1 MSAEALIALA
11 VAAATGVAIGWLVA
25 SSRSAAAKAVAESA
39 VTELRGQLARSQA
52 EVTEA
57 RAGLRQAELAQAA
70 ATARA
75 NEYQT
80 RLEEERKLLDEAKSK
95 LSDAFAAIAS
105 KALDQNNAGFLALA
119 TERLGTVR
127 TEAERDLEARK
138 QAIEV
143 LVKPLGDSLATMA
156 AQIQALETARGEA
169 YGTLTEQLRSLATTE
184 NQLRSETASLVT
196 ALRAPKL
203 RGNWGEVQL
212 KRVVELA
219 GMVNHCDFFE
229 QETVNTE
236 DGMLRPDLRVQ
247 LPGGRNII
255 IDSKVPL
262 DAYLRA
268 LEAKTED
275 ERIRELRNHAAQVRA
290 RMNDLSSKRYWQHL
304 QPAPEFVVLFLPAE
318 SFYDAALQ
326 YDPALIE
333 ESVTQQVIIAT
344 ATTLIALLKS
354 VSYGWKQQQVEEN
367 ARQISREGQQ
377 VYERIGNVAGY
388 LRALR
393 AALER
398 AVLEFNNTIGSF
410 EGRLM
415 VSARKLKELGA
426 STETELPDIA
436 RIESSPR
443 EISVT
448 NTDPAAR
455 KD

>member
-1 MSAEALIALA
+1 MSAETLIALT

-25 SSRSAAAKAVAESA
+25 SLWSAAAKAAAESA
-39 VTELRGQLARSQA
+39 VTELRGQLARSQT
-52 EVTEA
+52 EVTEV
-57 RAGLRQAELAQAA
+57 RAGLRQAELAQAE

-75 NEYQT
+75 NEFQT
-80 RLEEERKLLDEAKSK
+80 RLAEERKLLDEAQSK
-95 LSDAFAAIAS
+95 LSDAFTAIAS
-105 KALDQNNAGFLALA
+105 KALEQNNAGFLALA

-229 QETVNTE
+229 QETVNTD
-236 DGMLRPDLRVQ
+236 DGMLRPDMRVQ

-398 AVLEFNNTIGSF
+398 AVLEFNNAIGSF

-426 STETELPDIA
+426 STETELPELA

>member
-1 MSAEALIALA
+1 MAIEF
-11 VAAATGVAIGWLVA
+11 VAAVVVGALLGIAIGWL
-25 SSRSAAAKAVAESA
+25 
-39 VTELRGQLARSQA
+39 
-52 EVTEA
+52 
-57 RAGLRQAELAQAA
+57 LAQRN
-70 ATARA
+70 ATRLKVRL
-75 NEYQT
+75 EET
-80 RLEEERKLLDEAKSK
+80 EKRLEEEKGLLDKAREQ
-95 LSDAFAAIAS
+95 LSDTFRALAAD
-105 KALDQNNAGFLALA
+105 ALQQNNAGFLALA

-143 LVKPLGDSLATMA
+143 LVKPLGDSLATMG
-156 AQIQALETARGEA
+156 AQIQALEKARGEA

-229 QETVNTE
+229 QETVNTD

-268 LEAKTED
+268 LEAKSED

-388 LRALR
+388 LGALG
-393 AALER
+393 AALKR
-398 AVLEFNNTIGSF
+398 AVGEFNNTVGSF
-410 EGRLM
+410 EGRMM

-426 STETELPDIA
+426 STEAELPEIP
-436 RIESSPR
+436 RIEITPR

-448 NTDPAAR
+448 STDPAAR

>member
-1 MSAEALIALA
+1 MAIEF
-11 VAAATGVAIGWLVA
+11 VAAVVVGALLGIAIGWL
-25 SSRSAAAKAVAESA
+25 
-39 VTELRGQLARSQA
+39 
-52 EVTEA
+52 
-57 RAGLRQAELAQAA
+57 LAQRN
-70 ATARA
+70 ATRLKV
-75 NEYQT
+75 
-80 RLEEERKLLDEAKSK
+80 RLEETEKRLEAEKGLLDKAREQ
-95 LSDAFAAIAS
+95 LSDTFRALAAD
-105 KALDQNNAGFLALA
+105 ALQQNNAGFLALA

-143 LVKPLGDSLATMA
+143 LVKPLGDSLATMG
-156 AQIQALETARGEA
+156 AQIQALEKARGEA

-229 QETVNTE
+229 QETINTD

-268 LEAKTED
+268 LEAKSED

-290 RMNDLSSKRYWQHL
+290 RMNELSSKRYWQHL

-326 YDPALIE
+326 FDPALIE

-388 LRALR
+388 LGSLG
-393 AALER
+393 AALKR
-398 AVLEFNNTIGSF
+398 AVGEFNNTLGSF

-426 STETELPDIA
+426 STEAELPEIA
-436 RIESSPR
+436 RIESTPR
-443 EISVT
+443 ELSAT
-448 NTDPAAR
+448 STDPAAR
-455 KD
+455 KG

>member
-1 MSAEALIALA
+1 MFAEALIALA

-25 SSRSAAAKAVAESA
+25 SSRSAAAKAAAESA

-52 EVTEA
+52 EVTDA
-57 RAGLRQAELAQAA
+57 RAELRQAELAQAA

-75 NEYQT
+75 NEFQT

-95 LSDAFAAIAS
+95 LSDAFTAIAS
-105 KALDQNNAGFLALA
+105 KALEQNNAGFLALA

-229 QETVNTE
+229 QETVNTD

-304 QPAPEFVVLFLPAE
+304 ATRTPNL
-318 SFYDAALQ
+318 SFCFFRRNRF
-326 YDPALIE
+326 
-333 ESVTQQVIIAT
+333 
-344 ATTLIALLKS
+344 TTRLC
-354 VSYGWKQQQVEEN
+354 
-367 ARQISREGQQ
+367 
-377 VYERIGNVAGY
+377 
-388 LRALR
+388 
-393 AALER
+393 
-398 AVLEFNNTIGSF
+398 NTI
-410 EGRLM
+410 
-415 VSARKLKELGA
+415 
-426 STETELPDIA
+426 LP
-436 RIESSPR
+436 
-443 EISVT
+443 
-448 NTDPAAR
+448 
-455 KD
+455 